1 MANNENVITV
11 RLSKDCLTKL
21 DKLINFKNEEA
32 KRLGN
37 KPEDKK
43 TIIEE
48 GIRELY
54 YKYINQTQD
63 PDVVD
68 RVSELVHDEVNS
80 SLSNLHKKIDE
91 VLYLTIKNDLGNKLL
106 YRSPNLIPSPKDL
119 NDAIDIIIEPS
130 RWDDA
135 LEEYL
140 QNKEIRDIKNRAGG
154 EE

>member
-1 MANNENVITV
+1 MVKKEKIVSV
-11 RLSKDCLTKL
+11 RLSEDTLAKL
-21 DKLINFKNEEA
+21 DMLMELNKHDSESQIDVRMTKTDIMEEA
-32 KRLGN
+32 IK
-37 KPEDKK
+37 
-43 TIIEE
+43 
-48 GIRELY
+48 ELY
-54 YKYINQTQD
+54 FKKVNESQD
-63 PDVVD
+63 ADVVE
-68 RVSELVHDEVNS
+68 RIAELVHDEVNS
-80 SLSNLHKKIDE
+80 SLTNLHKKIDE

-119 NDAIDIIIEPS
+119 NDAIDIIVEPS